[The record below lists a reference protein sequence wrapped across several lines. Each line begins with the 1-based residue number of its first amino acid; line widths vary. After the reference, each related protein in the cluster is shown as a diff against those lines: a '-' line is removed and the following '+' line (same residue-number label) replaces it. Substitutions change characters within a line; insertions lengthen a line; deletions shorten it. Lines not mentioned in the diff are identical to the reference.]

1 MAANVNMVMRR
12 EFPDSVNIAIYPK
25 SNFNVLSNR
34 LKVTIDQSLREK
46 GSRMEIDESRCP
58 RSMP

>member
-12 EFPDSVNIAIYPK
+12 EFPDYVNIAIYPK

-34 LKVTIDQSLREK
+34 LKVTIDESLREK
-46 GSRMEIDESRCP
+46 GSRMEIDESRYP
-58 RSMP
+58 RS